1 METGRR
7 SVSATWERKDS
18 HRKKHGSSGAMEVLY
33 ILLMTVVPQL
43 QAFVGTHA
51 LRLS

>member
-1 METGRR
+1 M
-7 SVSATWERKDS
+7 SATREGKDS
-18 HRKKHGSSGAMEVLY
+18 HRKKHGSSGVMKVLY
-33 ILLMTVVPQL
+33 VLLTTVVPQL